1 MNSDPTP
8 EPGRFD
14 YGDGTPFPIGRQM
27 VCPHCGQDQD
37 IGARLTVYRA
47 AESAPLDGYYADAGA
62 SIGDLRCMATPPPG
76 RVLTDFRGD
85 HWLAEF
91 DCFNC
96 RKGWRHWVALHK
108 GGVVFGGTLP
118 TVLAADIGRAAI
130 ADLAESIQ
138 QQAEE
143 IAAWVNDDQREGQ

>member
-1 MNSDPTP
+1 MNPNPVTGP
-8 EPGRFD
+8 EPFD

-27 VCPHCGQDQD
+27 VCPHCGHDQD
-37 IGARLTVYRA
+37 IGARLTVFRA
-47 AESAPLDGYYADAGA
+47 DESAPPGGYYADAGE
-62 SIGDLRCMATPPPG
+62 SIGDLRCTAAPPPG
-76 RVLTDFRGD
+76 TVRTDFRGD

-96 RKGWRHWVALHK
+96 RTGWRHWIALHK
-108 GGVVFGGTLP
+108 GGVAFGGMLP
-118 TVLAADIGRAAI
+118 TVQAADIGKAAI

-143 IAAWVNDDQREGQ
+143 IAAWVGRDNGGQL